1 MAISDLFNKLNNIF
15 SDFLV
20 ELIIALIIL
29 LVGII
34 IGKIVGKLV
43 QRGLHEVELNNILK
57 STSKIRI
64 NLEEFI
70 AAFVTYLIY
79 FITVVV
85 ALRQIGLATLILDIV
100 AAIIIVII
108 VLAVFL
114 GIKDF
119 IPNTI
124 AGIFLHQKRMLKEG
138 DVIKV
143 TGIEGKVI
151 YMDLVETKVE
161 TKDGDIIHVP
171 NSILIKEKM
180 VIKKRKKE

>member
-1 MAISDLFNKLNNIF
+1 MHHIFLPHFLLFLMKKQ
-15 SDFLV
+15 
-20 ELIIALIIL
+20 EPM
-29 LVGII
+29 
-34 IGKIVGKLV
+34 
-43 QRGLHEVELNNILK
+43 
-57 STSKIRI
+57 
-64 NLEEFI
+64 EEFI